1 VRYFVITDLHA
12 NMEALEAVLEAVPPS
27 AYDRVLVLGDL
38 VGYGADPN
46 AVIDRVRGLDPLVLI
61 RGNHDKVAC
70 GLEDASG
77 FNLIARQAIEWTYMT
92 LTPEHRQF
100 LTDLPAGPQFVN
112 AELEVCHGSPFDEDA
127 YIFDQG
133 EAVRALEA
141 MERPI
146 CLYGHTHIP
155 AVFTPDNM
163 ADDAPVT
170 RDGSV
175 ALRLGAGGRYLINP
189 GSVGQPRDGDPRAAC
204 AVFDEDARELIIHR
218 VAYRVD
224 VAQRKI
230 IAAGLPEILASRL
243 GIGR

>member
-1 VRYFVITDLHA
+1 MKYFVITDLHA
-12 NMEALEAVLEAVPPS
+12 NLEALEAVLEAVPPD

-46 AVIDRVRGLDPLVLI
+46 GVIDRVRGLNPLVLI

-70 GLEDASG
+70 GIEDPSG
-77 FNLIARQAIEWTYMT
+77 FNLVARQAIEWTHT
-92 LTPEHRQF
+92 ALTPENLQF
-100 LTDLPAGPQFVN
+100 LVDLPSGPQFVDS
-112 AELEVCHGSPFDEDA
+112 EVEVCHGSPFDEDA
-127 YIFDQG
+127 YIFDQA
-133 EAVRALEA
+133 EAARALEA
-141 MERPI
+141 MERRI

-155 AVFTPDNM
+155 AVFTPDIT
-163 ADDAPVT
+163 ADDAPVS
-170 RDGSV
+170 RDGTV
-175 ALRLGAGGRYLINP
+175 ALRLGTEGRYLINP

-204 AVFDEDARELIIHR
+204 AVFDADARELVIHR
-218 VAYRVD
+218 VPYRVD